1 MNALIFIDTNIF
13 LDFYRIRN
21 SEVSMSYLKLI
32 NEHHDS
38 IITGSQVEME
48 YKKNRQS
55 VIVESQGKFKNPD
68 WNNLSVPALLSE
80 ESEALRLQELRKEV
94 ASQQAAIKN
103 KIDKILSSPVE
114 NDPVY
119 KSLESL
125 FRNSSANNLSREH
138 TERQK
143 FRELAIKRFMLGYPP
158 RKKNDTSV
166 GDAINWEWIINCAR
180 QSNKNIFIVSRDGD
194 YGVNLRSG
202 SFINDWLSQEF
213 KQRTSEKLEILL
225 TTRLSEAF
233 KRLNVAVTK
242 DMIDEETRVL
252 DEYDTAEFED
262 TEDNVTN
269 KIFDILKRYK

>member
-21 SEVSMSYLKLI
+21 SEVSMSYLKII

-80 ESEALRLQELRKEV
+80 ESETLRLQELRKEV

-143 FRELAIKRFMLGYPP
+143 IRELAIKRFMLGYPP
-158 RKKNDTSV
+158 RKKNDTSI

-180 QSNKNIFIVSRDGD
+180 KSSKNILIVSRDGD

-213 KQRTSEKLEILL
+213 KQRTSEKLEIIL

-252 DEYDTAEFED
+252 DEYDTAELED

>member
-1 MNALIFIDTNIF
+1 
-13 LDFYRIRN
+13 
-21 SEVSMSYLKLI
+21 MSYLKLI

-80 ESEALRLQELRKEV
+80 EREALRLQELRKEV
-94 ASQQAAIKN
+94 ASQQNAIKN

-125 FRNSSANNLSREH
+125 FQNNSTYNLSREH
-138 TERQK
+138 AERQK
-143 FRELAIKRFMLGYPP
+143 YRELAIKRFILGYPP

-166 GDAINWEWIINCAR
+166 GDAINWEWIINCAK
-180 QSNKNIFIVSRDGD
+180 QSKKNIFIVSRDGD
-194 YGVNLRSG
+194 FGVNLKSG

-213 KQRTSEKLEILL
+213 KQRTSDNLDILL
-225 TTRLSEAF
+225 TTRLSEAL
-233 KRLNVAVTK
+233 RRINVSVTK
-242 DMIDEETRVL
+242 DMIDEETRVI
-252 DEYDTAEFED
+252 DEYGTTERED

-269 KIFDILKRYK
+269 KLFNILKNYK

>member
-32 NEHHDS
+32 NEHRNS

-55 VIVESQGKFKNPD
+55 VIVESQGRFKNPD

-80 ESEALRLQELRKEV
+80 ESEALKLNELRKEV

-103 KIDKILSSPVE
+103 KIDMILSSPIE

-125 FRNSSANNLSREH
+125 FQNPSDYNLSREH

-143 FRELAIKRFMLGYPP
+143 YRELAIKRFMLGYPP

-166 GDAINWEWIINCAR
+166 GDAINWEWIISCAR
-180 QSNKNIFIVSRDGD
+180 KSNKNIFIVSRDSD
-194 YGVNLRSG
+194 FGVNLKSG

-213 KQRTSEKLEILL
+213 KQRTSDKLEILL

-233 KRLNVAVTK
+233 KKINVDVTK
-242 DMIDEETRVL
+242 DMVDEETRVL
-252 DEYDTAEFED
+252 DEYGAAEFED
-262 TEDNVTN
+262 TDDNVTN
-269 KIFDILKRYK
+269 KIFDILKGYK

>member
-32 NEHHDS
+32 NENHDS

-80 ESEALRLQELRKEV
+80 EIEALRLQELRKEV
-94 ASQQAAIKN
+94 TSQQAAIKN

-114 NDPVY
+114 NDSVY
-119 KSLESL
+119 KALDLL
-125 FRNSSANNLSREH
+125 FRNASPYNLSREH
-138 TERQK
+138 AERQK
-143 FRELAIKRFMLGYPP
+143 YRELAIRRFILGYPP

-166 GDAINWEWIINCAR
+166 GDAINWEWIVNCAKK
-180 QSNKNIFIVSRDGD
+180 SNKSVFIVSRDGD
-194 YGVNLRSG
+194 FGVNLKSG
-202 SFINDWLSQEF
+202 SFINDWLAEEF
-213 KQRTSEKLEILL
+213 KQRTSDKLEILL

-233 KRLNVAVTK
+233 KRINVAVTK
-242 DMIDEETRVL
+242 AMIDEETRVL
-252 DEYDTAEFED
+252 DEYGTSEFED
-262 TEDNVTN
+262 AEDNVTN
-269 KIFDILKRYK
+269 KIFDILKNYK

>member
-32 NEHHDS
+32 NEHRSS

-94 ASQQAAIKN
+94 ASQQTAIKN

-125 FRNSSANNLSREH
+125 FLNTSTYNLSREH

-143 FRELAIKRFMLGYPP
+143 YRELAIKRFMLGYPP

-166 GDAINWEWIINCAR
+166 GDAINWEWIINCAK
-180 QSNKNIFIVSRDGD
+180 QSNKNIFIVSRDSD
-194 YGVNLRSG
+194 FGVNLKSG
-202 SFINDWLSQEF
+202 SFVNDWLSQEF
-213 KQRTSEKLEILL
+213 KQRTSGKLEVIL

-233 KRLNVAVTK
+233 KRINVAVTK

-252 DEYDTAEFED
+252 DEYGTTDIEEA
-262 TEDNVTN
+262 EDNVTT
-269 KIFDILKRYK
+269 KIFDILKSYK